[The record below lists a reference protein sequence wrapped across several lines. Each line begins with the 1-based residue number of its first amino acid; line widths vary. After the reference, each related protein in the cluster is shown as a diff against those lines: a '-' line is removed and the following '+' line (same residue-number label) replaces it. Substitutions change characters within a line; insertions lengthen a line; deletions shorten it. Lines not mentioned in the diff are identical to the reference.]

1 MASRLE
7 IAQLGSDVIR
17 ESSIE
22 VEDIDSPETKSFIDN
37 LMYTCKVEKGM
48 GIAAPQVYHSKSI
61 FIMSSEPNER
71 YPNAPKM
78 QPVAIIN
85 PKIIA
90 YSKEKEQDWE
100 GCLSL
105 PGIRALVPRHKKIE
119 VLYTNQSGELINIV
133 FDGFLARVFQH
144 EFDHLNGT
152 VFIDRVVSTKDIV
165 MEAEYRKIIKNIN

>member
-1 MASRLE
+1 MANRLE
-7 IAQLGSDVIR
+7 IAQLGADVIR
-17 ESSIE
+17 KNSIE
-22 VEDIDSPETKSFIDN
+22 VEDIDSSVTQNFIDD
-37 LMYTCKVEKGM
+37 LIYTCKVEKGM

-78 QPVAIIN
+78 EPVAIIN
-85 PKIIA
+85 PKIIF
-90 YSKEKEQDWE
+90 YSTEKEKDWE

-105 PGIRALVPRHKKIE
+105 PGIRALVPRHLRIE
-119 VLYTNQSGELINIV
+119 VLYYNRNKEQISRV

-152 VFIDRVVSTKDIV
+152 VFIDRVDSTQDIV
-165 MEAEYRKIIKNIN
+165 METEYRKIIKNIN